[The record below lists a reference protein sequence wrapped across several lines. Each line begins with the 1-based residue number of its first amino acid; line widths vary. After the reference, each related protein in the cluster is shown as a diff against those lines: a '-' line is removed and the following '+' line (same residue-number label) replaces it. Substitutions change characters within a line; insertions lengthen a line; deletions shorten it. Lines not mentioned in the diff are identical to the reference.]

1 MIIVKNCTTSVF
13 FPLWAVTNRSRHSK
27 FSTRLFAIEE
37 SVPQNVKEHTSN
49 DKFFIYSHHSP
60 GPFWTPQPEISLS
73 ASRNKKLQA
82 TRNSWQNLEV
92 GAVQAASVKPMP

>member
-37 SVPQNVKEHTSN
+37 SVHQNVKAH
-49 DKFFIYSHHSP
+49 
-60 GPFWTPQPEISLS
+60 TPQMISFSFTPIIHQAHFGTS
-73 ASRNKKLQA
+73 ARNLP
-82 TRNSWQNLEV
+82 LC
-92 GAVQAASVKPMP
+92 